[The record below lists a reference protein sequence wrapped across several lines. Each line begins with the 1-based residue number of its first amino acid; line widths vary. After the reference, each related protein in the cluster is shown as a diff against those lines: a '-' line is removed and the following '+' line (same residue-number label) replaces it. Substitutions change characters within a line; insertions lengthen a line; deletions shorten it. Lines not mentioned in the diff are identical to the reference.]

1 MNAMPETNSPAE
13 YKALL
18 RADFASFARHSFH
31 LLNPR
36 TPFVPGWHFEVIA
49 AKLAAVRAGHIWR
62 LIVNMPPRHLKSHL
76 VSVASRHCV
85 LGHELRLQILCVS
98 YAQDVLRRRMEYPEL
113 KRAVR
118 EQCQAFDANVVL
130 IPTDCASQPARPE
143 SLSVSARRLGILR
156 S

>member
-62 LIVNMPPRHLKSHL
+62 LIVNKAYNTEIIQCIFHPVPLGRPI
-76 VSVASRHCV
+76 ASLDDAGWNV
-85 LGHELRLQILCVS
+85 I
-98 YAQDVLRRRMEYPEL
+98 LRRDYL
-113 KRAVR
+113 
-118 EQCQAFDANVVL
+118 DAA
-130 IPTDCASQPARPE
+130 I
-143 SLSVSARRLGILR
+143 LS
-156 S
+156 